1 MACCAF
7 AAFLIGQMILA
18 FDRLRAR
25 LGFAVPEAGTP
36 NPNAQWR
43 LDGAIVAPVPAV
55 PRLRFLPVTA
65 GAIAVGLAAGLIF
78 GGADGSGHMFAFDFI
93 CTQDGLIRLAG
104 LGR

>member
-25 LGFAVPEAGTP
+25 LGFAVPEAGAD
-36 NPNAQWR
+36 NPNAAWR
-43 LDGAIVAPVPAV
+43 LGAPAPVPTRK
-55 PRLRFLPVTA
+55 PTRLPFLPVTA
-65 GAIAVGLAAGLIF
+65 GAVAVGLAVGIVF

-93 CTQDGLIRLAG
+93 CTQDGIVRIAG
-104 LGR
+104 LER

>member
-25 LGFAVPEAGTP
+25 LGFTVPEPGAL
-36 NPNAQWR
+36 NPNAVWR
-43 LDGAIVAPVPAV
+43 LDGAVFAPVPAT

-65 GAIAVGLAAGLIF
+65 AAIAIGLLVGLVF

-93 CTQDGLIRLAG
+93 CTQDGMVSLAG
-104 LGR
+104 LNR

>member
-25 LGFAVPEAGTP
+25 LGFAVPESGA
-36 NPNAQWR
+36 PNAIAMWR
-43 LDGAIVAPVPAV
+43 LGDAAIVAPAR

-65 GAIAVGLAAGLIF
+65 AAVLVGAAAGLFF

-93 CTQDGLIRLAG
+93 CTQDGVVTIAG
-104 LGR
+104 LDR